1 MFSPGIGENHPITH
15 PVEVLG
21 VEVLG
26 GFQQSMPASQAFQ
39 LNNQPVN
46 QCAQGF
52 VAAGI
57 YRHVE

>member
-15 PVEVLG
+15 P